1 MGTDSLEHIVVLT
14 LKDGVLKAEFGSTIE
29 EEVDLDIVLDMLY
42 TAFVN
47 LDQQVSG
54 EVNPTQVH

>member
-14 LKDGVLKAEFGSTIE
+14 LQDGVLKAEFGATNE
-29 EEVDLDIVLDMLY
+29 EDIDLDIILDMLY
-42 TAFVN
+42 TTYVN
-47 LDQQVSG
+47 LEKQVSG

>member
-1 MGTDSLEHIVVLT
+1 MGTDSLEHVVVLT
-14 LKDGVLKAEFGSTIE
+14 LQDGVLKAEYGASNE
-29 EEVDLDIVLDMLY
+29 EEIDVDIILDMLY

-47 LDQQVSG
+47 LEKHVSG